1 MAASDFGHLL
11 DLQHCATVPV
21 DLLHKSVT
29 RTLRWQRNRPIL
41 LERWSRRGYHDKTEA
56 DCSIYVMIRNHF

>member
-1 MAASDFGHLL
+1 MEVDIKQVSLNMAASDFGHLL

-29 RTLRWQRNRPIL
+29 RTL
-41 LERWSRRGYHDKTEA
+41 H
-56 DCSIYVMIRNHF
+56 

>member
-21 DLLHKSVT
+21 DLLHTSVT
-29 RTLRWQRNRPIL
+29 RTLQWQRKGPTL
-41 LERWSRRGYHDKTEA
+41 LERWSRWGYHGKTEA
-56 DCSIYVMIRNHF
+56 DCSIYVL